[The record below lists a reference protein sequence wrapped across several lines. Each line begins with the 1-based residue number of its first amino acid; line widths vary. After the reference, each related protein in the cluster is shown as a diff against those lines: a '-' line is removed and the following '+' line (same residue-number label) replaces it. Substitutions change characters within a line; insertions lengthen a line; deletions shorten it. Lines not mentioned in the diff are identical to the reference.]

1 MLRFLLNSG
10 VLILLVA
17 VVTSVYWLYS
27 DKTRLPADMFEAETD
42 TALRGSNNVVP
53 SAPTETNAPKT
64 VESSDLP
71 AFNTES
77 LPAVEHSSLSPQA
90 VEVPSNESSL
100 DDAKPTQHAD
110 LAMAEAQYRAILQ
123 VSDDPDAYCE
133 LGHILLMRHQTQEA
147 SDVYLK
153 AAEVL
158 IAQHR
163 LSQAQG
169 VIDILNNLN
178 PLYAQQASQALVRA
192 SQP

>member
-1 MLRFLLNSG
+1 
-10 VLILLVA
+10 
-17 VVTSVYWLYS
+17 
-27 DKTRLPADMFEAETD
+27 
-42 TALRGSNNVVP
+42 
-53 SAPTETNAPKT
+53 
-64 VESSDLP
+64 
-71 AFNTES
+71 
-77 LPAVEHSSLSPQA
+77 
-90 VEVPSNESSL
+90 
-100 DDAKPTQHAD
+100 
-110 LAMAEAQYRAILQ
+110 MAEAQYRAILQ

-178 PLYAQQASQALVRA
+178 PLYAQQASQALVRS